1 MFPFSDDDLL
11 KPVERV
17 LEKVRPTLA
26 LDGGGVS
33 LIGVAAPKV
42 YVRLEGAC
50 KGCASSA
57 LTLKNGI
64 EWQMRL
70 EIHPEIEIVN
80 VPHGMESEWRS
91 L

>member
-26 LDGGGVS
+26 LDGGDVS

-50 KGCASSA
+50 KG
-57 LTLKNGI
+57 
-64 EWQMRL
+64 
-70 EIHPEIEIVN
+70 
-80 VPHGMESEWRS
+80 
-91 L
+91 